1 MTLTWPDK
9 KEGCMKMNMH
19 DMLGIATGDIINSVE
34 KHPDQVKDFL
44 GKVGSKLEERFE
56 DELKKLR

>member
-1 MTLTWPDK
+1 
-9 KEGCMKMNMH
+9 MKMNMH